1 MYNYSPIKKLFIK
14 NFRNLGE
21 VEIDFTQSPIVT
33 LLGENEA
40 GKTSVVKAFATCAL
54 HSNPRDQKDYIRD
67 GTKMFGVAIE
77 LEDGTSVIRMKEG
90 TAVNA
95 YQVKKNGQIVWSTNK
110 ITDGLPKEVQD
121 IMGLIEEPETKE
133 YLHVRTYEDKLLF
146 VVTPNSTN
154 YKVMYNALKVEQLT
168 KAIKCGSVEANQYKS
183 AINQNENSLMT
194 LSNQLRGI
202 QVYDME
208 PLINIRE
215 QLKSRVSIL
224 NRLENIKQ
232 KLERLEELKRQLG
245 CLALINR
252 FNLEAIDEVKALR
265 LDTTSK
271 KLDNLAN
278 LIEKRNEI
286 SEVDSLKEIDVNTIS
301 KVSSLISRIGM
312 LDGKI
317 KEARMY
323 DQVSSCSEIYETLVL
338 HLNNAK
344 TLTDRVNTIKKSVS
358 SIDVSGCEEI
368 SETKLSAIAKL
379 VTIGNDIIKINNNT
393 AALNDANS
401 HITQLTDEFV
411 KLGIAVET
419 CPKCG
424 ETIVFDTD
432 MLVQSS

>member
-215 QLKSRVSIL
+215 QLKSRITVL

-252 FNLEAIDEVKALR
+252 FNLETIDEVKALR

-286 SEVDSLKEIDVNTIS
+286 SEVDNLKEIDVNTIS

-312 LDGKI
+312 LDDKI

-323 DQVSSCSEIYETLVL
+323 DQVSNCSEIYETLVL

-344 TLTDRVNTIKKSVS
+344 TLTDRVNALKKSVS

-379 VTIGNDIIKINNNT
+379 VTIGNDIVKITNST